1 VAKYFQ
7 VGKVQTNSQNTN
19 EQVTKQRNEITSGTV
34 RFSTQPCTKGC
45 LRPLPADRDIPPKIS
60 ARNGI
65 KRYYAITNHTE
76 VLIAPRKIA

>member
-1 VAKYFQ
+1 MAKYFQ

-34 RFSTQPCTKGC
+34 RFRTQPCTKGC
-45 LRPLPADRDIPPKIS
+45 LRPLPAVRD
-60 ARNGI
+60 I

-76 VLIAPRKIA
+76 ILIAPRKIA